1 MILCGKYSILIE
13 MHKLFSHWYCS
24 VYDGIF
30 PKVRDVDLVEVTS
43 VQRMPFLFLMLSI
56 RYVIKGKVSIVA
68 MDLLI
73 Q

>member
-1 MILCGKYSILIE
+1 M
-13 MHKLFSHWYCS
+13 
-24 VYDGIF
+24 YDGIF
-30 PKVRDVDLVEVTS
+30 PKVRDVDLVEVIS

-56 RYVIKGKVSIVA
+56 RHVIKGKVSIVA

>member
-1 MILCGKYSILIE
+1 
-13 MHKLFSHWYCS
+13 MHRLLSHWYCS
-24 VYDGIF
+24 QYDVGIF
-30 PKVRDVDLVEVTS
+30 PMHRGVDLLEVTS

-56 RYVIKGKVSIVA
+56 RYAIKGKISIVA